1 MAKAERKSTEG
12 EAAAPAAEISPARLA
27 AALEAAKVF
36 KSGARP
42 TPPQI
47 AAAAADLDGYR
58 LWLRAERG
66 SRREA
71 RARYGRT
78 VRGLKELLPDLRSIA
93 ADYAGLCELLP
104 HAHRTLGYD
113 QDARALG
120 EMIDRITTL
129 LPRLTRQAVGMQLTA
144 EQLPSGRWLDIRNE
158 LRDVLRD
165 LTGGARR
172 VGYGEH
178 GPLARFIVAVVPLVT
193 GERPTPGAASQ
204 AYRRGDKSKPKQSP

>member
-1 MAKAERKSTEG
+1 MARAKRKSTG
-12 EAAAPAAEISPARLA
+12 AEAAAPAAEISPARLA
-27 AALEAAKVF
+27 AALDAGEVF
-36 KSGARP
+36 KSGTRP
-42 TPPQI
+42 TPAQI
-47 AAAAADLDGYR
+47 TAAAADLDGYR
-58 LWLRAERG
+58 VWLRAERG

-93 ADYAGLCELLP
+93 ADYAELCELLP

-120 EMIDRITTL
+120 ELIDRTTTL
-129 LPRLTRQAVGMQLTA
+129 LPRLGQQVLMMKITA
-144 EQLPSGRWLDIRNE
+144 AQLPSGRWVDIRDE

-172 VGYGEH
+172 VGHGEN

-193 GERPTPGAASQ
+193 GEHPTAGAASQ